1 MYKTFHAQ
9 EKFMDCIFCKIAAGK
24 LPATVIY
31 HDKEVVAFDDIY
43 PKAPHHKVIIPKK
56 HIATIND
63 LKEEDK
69 DLIGHMVYVAKN
81 IALEI
86 GIAESG
92 YRVLMNCNADGG
104 QAVYH
109 IHLHLIGGRPLHW
122 PPG

>member
-1 MYKTFHAQ
+1 M
-9 EKFMDCIFCKIAAGK
+9 ECIFCKIAQSK
-24 LPATVIY
+24 LPATIVY
-31 HDKEVVAFDDIY
+31 YDEKVVAFDDLY
-43 PKAPHHKVIIPKK
+43 PKAPQHKIIIPKK

-69 DLIGHMVYVAKN
+69 DLIGHMVYIAKQL
-81 IALEI
+81 AKEI
-86 GIAESG
+86 GIDASG